1 MDVQTFKST
10 LSAERE
16 RLLTHSRKSI
26 ENELN
31 ISSDD
36 LPDEADLAA
45 SEIQQSLILKQRHQE
60 RIRIA
65 KIDTALRKID
75 DGTFG
80 LCETC
85 DETIHSGRLL
95 ANPASTHCV
104 ICQEQNER
112 KKRFYA

>member
-10 LSAERE
+10 LSTERE
-16 RLLTHSRKSI
+16 RLLTHSRRSI
-26 ENELN
+26 ESELN

-60 RIRIA
+60 RMRIA

-85 DETIHSGRLL
+85 DEPIHSGRLL
-95 ANPASTHCV
+95 ANPASSHCV

>member
-1 MDVQTFKST
+1 MDLQTFKNT

-16 RLLTHSRKSI
+16 RLLTHTRKSI
-26 ENELN
+26 ESELN

-45 SEIQQSLILKQRHQE
+45 SEIQQTLLLKQRNQE
-60 RIRIA
+60 RMRIL

-75 DGTFG
+75 EGSFG

-85 DETIHSGRLL
+85 EEPIHAGRLH

-104 ICQEQNER
+104 VCQEQNER
-112 KKRFYA
+112 RKRFYA